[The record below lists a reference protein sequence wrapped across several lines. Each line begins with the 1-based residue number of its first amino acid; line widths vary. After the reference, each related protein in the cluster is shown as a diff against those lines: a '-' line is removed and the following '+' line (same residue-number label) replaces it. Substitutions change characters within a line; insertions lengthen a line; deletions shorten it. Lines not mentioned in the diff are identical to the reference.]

1 MILIWRIMNVKL
13 YRIRILTCVRRIKN
27 VEIYQSMCMNILNI
41 TGNGL
46 NKDTKIMIIDEFS
59 LKIQI

>member
-1 MILIWRIMNVKL
+1 
-13 YRIRILTCVRRIKN
+13 
-27 VEIYQSMCMNILNI
+27 MNILNI

-59 LKIQI
+59 LKI